1 MKLSTDEF
9 KKLFESSGRKMSSK
23 GRPIIDLELKSEGSK
38 KTGYKTY
45 IGTDGKSFVCEKTN
59 RKVMN
64 AVKVY
69 DEQGVKQADSGWEYT
84 CKQEMLNAGLEFEE
98 QKKFFLLPTKKR
110 TGLPTLKMR
119 SWTPDFTFEKHKI
132 VADAK
137 GYVTEMARIKIHLF
151 LHLYYDWDVVLLSD
165 KSNLFTFINKIKQLE
180 NEQKR

>member
-1 MKLSTDEF
+1 MKLTAAEF
-9 KKLFESSGRKMSSK
+9 SKLFKESGSKVSPK
-23 GRPIIDLELKSEGSK
+23 GRPIIDLEVKPEGSI

-98 QKKFFLLPTKKR
+98 QKKFLLLPTKKR

-119 SWTPDFTFEKHKI
+119 SWTPDFTFEKYKI
-132 VADAK
+132 AADAK
-137 GYVTEMARIKIHLF
+137 GYVTEMARIKIHMF
-151 LHLYYDWDVVLLSD
+151 LVMYPDWSVVLIKNKNDL
-165 KSNLFTFINKIKQLE
+165 NTFIHKLKKE
-180 NEQKR
+180 TSYE